1 MAQLRSHHLG
11 HSKAF
16 KNGILSELPRFARE
30 GGNPPPAAAWTDNQ
44 SDLICNPP
52 SENPG
57 YGPVYSHGLPTNN
70 NSPTIYCTIIIDL

>member
-16 KNGILSELPRFARE
+16 KNGILSELP
-30 GGNPPPAAAWTDNQ
+30 PPTPTPRGRVAAAWTDNQ

-57 YGPVYSHGLPTNN
+57 YGPGKAILRVVA
-70 NSPTIYCTIIIDL
+70 TILLMQYIHRKK

>member
-1 MAQLRSHHLG
+1 MDNIIHGSTAKSSSGG

-30 GGNPPPAAAWTDNQ
+30 MGKAAWTDNQ
-44 SDLICNPP
+44 SGCNPP

-57 YGPVYSHGLPTNN
+57 YGPEVAIGPAGSLLGLE
-70 NSPTIYCTIIIDL
+70 LGLGLA

>member
-11 HSKAF
+11 HSKTF

-30 GGNPPPAAAWTDNQ
+30 AGTHPPAPTPRGRVAAAWTDNQ

-57 YGPVYSHGLPTNN
+57 YGPGTN
-70 NSPTIYCTIIIDL
+70 CTHYFLHNVMRF